1 MRYITLGNRKTIK
14 QRASVRHVRLRK
26 KIKGTAVR
34 PRLAVYRSL
43 NHVYAQLINDNLGVT
58 IASASSLDVAIKKS
72 PPTRSKTETSRL
84 VGSLMAERAKKHGIS
99 NAVFDRGG
107 NKYHGRVKAL
117 ADSVREGGIV
127 I

>member
-1 MRYITLGNRKTIK
+1 MAGRKTIK

-26 KIKGTAVR
+26 KIKGTAAK

-43 NHVYAQLINDNLGVT
+43 NHVYAQLIDDDLGIT
-58 IASASSLDVAIKKS
+58 IASASSVEGDVKKDIS
-72 PPTRSKTETSRL
+72 SQNKTEISRL
-84 VGSLMAERAKKHGIS
+84 VGTLVAKRAKNHGIS
-99 NAVFDRGG
+99 NLVFDRGG

-117 ADSVREGGIV
+117 ADAVRQGGLV